1 LYFFVQLIHYIVF
14 SFLDKKRLL
23 AKFFPSSGKHPKFRE
38 HGVSVWKVD
47 SGFRFEANAVLSDKV
62 IQGMLE
68 KKGRDYEMIGLSSG
82 VIEPERKIPIP
93 VTSILGRS
101 ITREEGKVLKEKG
114 FLENRYEWNEKD
126 IAKMGNFLK
135 NMNKNKSKSYVAQVE
150 HRKEKGQKADNHMGF
165 YPISFMMTQ
174 RPLLINNLIIQS
186 FQMSVQRLPGYP
198 E

>member
-1 LYFFVQLIHYIVF
+1 
-14 SFLDKKRLL
+14 
-23 AKFFPSSGKHPKFRE
+23 
-38 HGVSVWKVD
+38 
-47 SGFRFEANAVLSDKV
+47 
-62 IQGMLE
+62 
-68 KKGRDYEMIGLSSG
+68 
-82 VIEPERKIPIP
+82 
-93 VTSILGRS
+93 
-101 ITREEGKVLKEKG
+101 
-114 FLENRYEWNEKD
+114 
-126 IAKMGNFLK
+126 MGNFLK